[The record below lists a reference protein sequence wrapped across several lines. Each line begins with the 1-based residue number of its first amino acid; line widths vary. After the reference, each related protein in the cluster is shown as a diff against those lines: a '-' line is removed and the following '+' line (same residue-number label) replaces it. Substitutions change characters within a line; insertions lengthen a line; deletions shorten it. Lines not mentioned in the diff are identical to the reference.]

1 MVSIPGGAKGWIG
14 HWEAASEVRAGE
26 GWLGVCQVLS
36 GAGVG
41 AGVWLSLTLPVPRS
55 RMSPS
60 PWRSLSCG
68 HTVTS
73 STCAAWRPSC
83 GAWMRGSGQLMGP
96 SQPRAS
102 RWVLQGSGQR
112 SREEW
117 GVVPISFESG
127 LTSGKTDGWLGS
139 RVQYRPNVKGRMC
152 IKGVK

>member
-1 MVSIPGGAKGWIG
+1 M
-14 HWEAASEVRAGE
+14 
-26 GWLGVCQVLS
+26 
-36 GAGVG
+36 G

-83 GAWMRGSGQLMGP
+83 GAWMRGSGQPMGP
-96 SQPRAS
+96 SQLRAS
-102 RWVLQGSGQR
+102 RWVLRGSGQR

-117 GVVPISFESG
+117 GMVPISFKSG

-139 RVQYRPNVKGRMC
+139 RLQYRPNVKGHMC
-152 IKGVK
+152 IKGVKWKKKGEGEVMGQRLELYLGQRSGVGIHDSFILAGRS